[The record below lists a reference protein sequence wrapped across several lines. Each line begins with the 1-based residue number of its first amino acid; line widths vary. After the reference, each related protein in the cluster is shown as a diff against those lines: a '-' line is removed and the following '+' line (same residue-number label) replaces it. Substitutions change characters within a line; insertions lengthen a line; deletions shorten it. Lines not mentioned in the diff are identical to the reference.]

1 MILPSFVLVLA
12 VDGFFLG
19 CRGRPTMRTIFD
31 KLHPTIM
38 KLLTS
43 TTLILVGIRGFNSP
57 ASSACAFIVDVV
69 VFLMTFVKAGGCR
82 TGPVLVVVTYKVT
95 KLVLC

>member
-1 MILPSFVLVLA
+1 M
-12 VDGFFLG
+12 
-19 CRGRPTMRTIFD
+19 FD
-31 KLHPTIM
+31 KLHPTMM

-43 TTLILVGIRGFNSP
+43 TTLMLVGARGFKSP
-57 ASSACAFIVDVV
+57 AGSACAFMVDIV
-69 VFLMTFVKAGGCR
+69 VFLTTFVKAGGCG